1 MKVLFI
7 NSLHPAK
14 DTRLFQK
21 EAKSLSEDGYKVV
34 IIGPYLTKHE
44 RIGNIVIKGVNQ
56 PKNRIITLFYLF
68 KIAIHQKPNV
78 IQCNELD
85 SWFVGVLL
93 GRIRKIPVIFDAHEY
108 YPSRLDD
115 KVPAILKK
123 SVQRILKFYMKF
135 LSLFSH
141 RVITVSEVIK
151 RRYDFLACPVC
162 VIHNYS
168 DELIL
173 KKNVNIDILSDYYP
187 VLIHTGL
194 INLSKGL
201 QTIVEGVALLKKNY
215 PKILCLFIGKNS
227 DLPENQKKINRLI
240 KKLNIGKNIKFVEW
254 IDYEKISGYLRTAT
268 IGLIMFD
275 INITNNKLGLP
286 QKFFEYLYTGL
297 PVVAPDGCEVGNI
310 VRKYHVGNTVNSRNS
325 QDLLIAVENL
335 IASIENNKV
344 SREEIRNIAE
354 EKFSW
359 GKEKIKYI
367 NIYRE
372 ITNCC

>member
-21 EAKSLSEDGYKVV
+21 EARSLSEDGCKVV

-44 RIGNIVIKGVNQ
+44 RICNIVIKSVNQ
-56 PKNRIITLFYLF
+56 SKNRIITLFYLF
-68 KIAIHQKPNV
+68 KIAIHQKTNV

-85 SWFVGVLL
+85 SWLVGVLI
-93 GRIRKIPVIFDAHEY
+93 GRIRRIPVIFDAHEY

-123 SVQRILKFYMKF
+123 SVQKVLKFYMKF
-135 LSLFSH
+135 LSLFSY

-173 KKNVNIDILSDYYP
+173 KKNANIDILSDNYP

-227 DLPENQKKINRLI
+227 DLPENQKKIKQLI
-240 KKLNIGKNIKFVEW
+240 KELNISKNIKFVGW
-254 IDYEKISGYLRTAT
+254 IDYEKISEYLETST

-275 INITNNKLGLP
+275 TRITNNKLGLP
-286 QKFFEYLYTGL
+286 QKFFEYLHTGL
-297 PVVAPDGCEVGNI
+297 PVIVPDDCEVGRIVKRFNI
-310 VRKYHVGNTVNSRNS
+310 GKTVDARDS
-325 QDLLIAVENL
+325 QNFRIIVNDLVD
-335 IASIENNKV
+335 SIKKNEI
-344 SREEIRNIAE
+344 SREQIKNIAKTE
-354 EKFSW
+354 FSW
-359 GKEKIKYI
+359 NTEKTLYL
-367 NIYRE
+367 E
-372 ITNCC
+372 IFQKISSCR

>member
-14 DTRLFQK
+14 DPRLFQK
-21 EAKSLSEDGYKVV
+21 EARSLSEDGNKVV
-34 IIGPYLTKHE
+34 IIGPYSTKYE
-44 RIGNIVIKGVNQ
+44 RIGNIVINGVNQ

-68 KIAIHQKPNV
+68 KIALHQKPNV

-85 SWFVGVLL
+85 SWFVGVLI
-93 GRIRKIPVIFDAHEY
+93 GRIWKIPVIFDAHEY

-123 SVQRILKFYMKF
+123 SVQKILKFYMKF
-135 LSLFSH
+135 LSLFSY
-141 RVITVSEVIK
+141 RIITVSEVIK

-173 KKNVNIDILSDYYP
+173 KKNVSINILSDNYP
-187 VLIHTGL
+187 VLVHTGL

-201 QTIVEGVALLKKNY
+201 QTIIESIALLKRKY
-215 PKILCLFIGKNS
+215 PKVLGLFIGKNS
-227 DLPENQKKINRLI
+227 DSPENQKKIKRLI
-240 KKLNIGKNIKFVEW
+240 EKLNIGKNIKFVEW
-254 IDYEKISGYLRTAT
+254 IDHEKISEYLETAT

-286 QKFFEYLYTGL
+286 QKFFEYLYAGL
-297 PVVAPDGCEVGNI
+297 HVIVPDDCEVGNI
-310 VRKYHVGNTVNSRNS
+310 VRKCQVGNTVNSRNS
-325 QDLLIAVENL
+325 RDLQIAVENL
-335 IASIENNKV
+335 ITSIENNEI
-344 SREEIRNIAE
+344 SRDEIKNIAKE
-354 EKFSW
+354 NFSW
-359 GKEKIKYI
+359 DKEKTKYI
-367 NIYRE
+367 DIYRK
-372 ITNCC
+372 IICCR